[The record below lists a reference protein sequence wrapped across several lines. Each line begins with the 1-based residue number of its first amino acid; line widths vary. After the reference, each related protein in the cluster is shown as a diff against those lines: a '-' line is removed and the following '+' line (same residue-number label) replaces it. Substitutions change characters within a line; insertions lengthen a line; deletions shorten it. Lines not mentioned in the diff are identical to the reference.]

1 MSNNKRSGKFYRNNE
16 REVMEGLGLMPT
28 PNSGSGW
35 IVKEDGE
42 SEDIIAQL
50 KSTDANSI
58 KVNKKDIDTLIYHSY
73 VSHKIPLFIIQ
84 FLNSNDIY
92 FIIRPEDLQ
101 DLSGLIKGIKPIKN
115 TNDILSLEYGSPVG
129 PNDGISNT
137 YNTNNINT
145 PKIKSASNARKSFME
160 ANDKKFKKQ
169 SKSAK

>member
-16 REVMEGLGLMPT
+16 KEVMESLGLNPT

-58 KVNKKDIDTLIYHSY
+58 RINKKDIDTLIYHSD

-84 FLNSNDIY
+84 FLNSNDTY
-92 FIIRPEDLQ
+92 FIIRPEDLE
-101 DLSGLIKGIKPIKN
+101 DLSGLIKGIKPIRN
-115 TNDILSLEYGSPVG
+115 TSDILGLEYGPTGG
-129 PNDGISNT
+129 PEDGISNLGMSQ
-137 YNTNNINT
+137 NKGIS
-145 PKIKSASNARKSFME
+145 KIKSASNARKSFMKE
-160 ANDKKFKKQ
+160 NDKKFKKQ